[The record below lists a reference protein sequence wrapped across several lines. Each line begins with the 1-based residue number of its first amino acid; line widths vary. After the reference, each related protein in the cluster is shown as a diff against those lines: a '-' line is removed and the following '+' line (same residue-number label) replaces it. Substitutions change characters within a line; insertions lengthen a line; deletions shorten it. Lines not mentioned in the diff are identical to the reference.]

1 MEATLKDGVLN
12 LVLPKAESAKARKI
26 ELKST

>member
-1 MEATLKDGVLN
+1 MLKDGVLN

-26 ELKST
+26 GLKST